1 MTREASTD
9 NRLEVERRS
18 KAALP
23 EEIVKFIEICR
34 QGEHPE
40 SQLISIL
47 HKVQGHFGYLGE
59 EQMNAV
65 AQLLQVPT
73 TKVTGVATFYHYFR
87 LKPRG
92 RFLISICLGT
102 ACYVKGAEALLTR
115 FKEELG
121 IELGETTRDGM
132 FTLQASRCLGTCG
145 LAPVVMINDEV
156 HGKVRP
162 EQVIGLIEACRLK
175 AKETL
180 AE

>member
-1 MTREASTD
+1 MTTD
-9 NRLEVERRS
+9 NWKQVESKS

-23 EEIVKFIEICR
+23 DSIVAYIETCR

-47 HKVQGHFGYLGE
+47 HKVQGHFGYLGL

-92 RFLISICLGT
+92 RFLISVCLGT
-102 ACYVKGAEALLTR
+102 ACYVKGSEVILSR
-115 FKEELG
+115 FKDELG
-121 IELGETTRDGM
+121 IELGETSRDGM

-162 EQVIGLIEACRLK
+162 EQVPTLLEACRMH
-175 AKETL
+175 AKEKA
-180 AE
+180 AEEI